1 MTQADLVVVGGG
13 IIGLATARAAL
24 VQQPGLR
31 VRIIEK
37 EDSVAHHQTG
47 RNSGVIH
54 AGVYYKPGSAKA
66 RLCVEGREQM
76 VQYCRDHGLKHEI
89 CGKLVVAVE
98 EEERE
103 RLEVLHQ
110 RCLANGVPVER
121 LGVSEM
127 S

>member
-103 RLEVLHQ
+103 EDKEEDNIVR
-110 RCLANGVPVER
+110 
-121 LGVSEM
+121 
-127 S
+127 